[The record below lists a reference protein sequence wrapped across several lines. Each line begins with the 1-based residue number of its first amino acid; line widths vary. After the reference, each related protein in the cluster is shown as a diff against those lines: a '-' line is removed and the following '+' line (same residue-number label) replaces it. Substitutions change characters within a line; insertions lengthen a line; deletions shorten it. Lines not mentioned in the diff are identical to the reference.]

1 MPATDPRVD
10 AYLASA
16 PPPLRSLLTEL
27 RARVHAACPD
37 VEETIRGRAPA
48 FVCHGLLG
56 GMAAFQRHC
65 TFTFWKERLLVA
77 ASPEFAAVVRACGR
91 LERPDELPPAT
102 AFAAAIQ
109 QLVQWNLAGGK
120 PELAANEP
128 EERKLPT
135 EFARALAKAGARQ
148 RFEAL
153 PASHRLEYLD
163 WIRDAKR
170 AETRRRRIEQGV
182 AWIVEG
188 RPRNWKFESS

>member
-16 PPPLRSLLTEL
+16 PSPLRSLLTEL
-27 RARVHAACPD
+27 RGRVHAACPD

-77 ASPEFAAVVRACGR
+77 ASPELAAVVRACGR
-91 LERPDELPPAT
+91 LERLDELPPAA
-102 AFAAAIQ
+102 AFAAAIR
-109 QLVQWNLAGGK
+109 QLVQWNLAGES
-120 PELAANEP
+120 PAAAEP

-135 EFARALAKAGARQ
+135 EFVRALAKAGARP
-148 RFEAL
+148 RFESL
-153 PASHRLEYLD
+153 PAAQRQEYLD
-163 WIRDAKR
+163 WILDAKR
-170 AETRRRRIEQGV
+170 AETRRRRIEQAV

-188 RPRNWKFESS
+188 KPRNWKFESS

>member
-27 RARVHAACPD
+27 RARVRAACPD

-48 FVCHGLLG
+48 FACHGLLG
-56 GMAAFQRHC
+56 AMAAFQRHC

-77 ASPEFAAVVRACGR
+77 ASPEFAVVVRACAR
-91 LERPDELPPAT
+91 LERLDELPSEA

-109 QLVQWNLAGGK
+109 QLVQWNLAGG
-120 PELAANEP
+120 ESSAAAEP

-135 EFARALAKAGARQ
+135 EFVRALAKAGAKP
-148 RFEAL
+148 RFDVL
-153 PASHRLEYLD
+153 PAAQRQEYLD

-170 AETRRRRIEQGV
+170 AETRRRRIEQAV

-188 RPRNWKFESS
+188 KPRNWKFESS